1 MEMAMTTYNPK
12 QQYCISPE
20 TVFGLNPLRKYE
32 LLFETLEPCL
42 AGCFPSKIRG
52 RPPVSKE
59 ALLNVLIYKNVKQL
73 PTLFDLAS
81 TLIDNPRLAITC
93 GLAPNKSL
101 YSIEERL
108 SSFLEDI
115 PNSLMQT
122 IRIKLVNQ
130 LIEIKEISGNFLSID
145 SSAVPVVVRE
155 NNLKASMN
163 DRFNK
168 SKPPKRDP
176 DTRVGVMIYFTNPFQ
191 KEPRY
196 FWGYRNHSITDCNS
210 ELPLWELTK
219 PANVQDTTLFIPL
232 FKGLLEHF
240 SFTIQAVMG
249 DAAYDSEGNL
259 RFVIDELHALPR
271 VARNPRWE
279 KLRELKI
286 SSIGTRICIAGF
298 EMIYWGKFTD
308 RGKIRRKFVCP
319 IIHSKKFAQQ
329 VPACPW
335 NHPSFQKGKGCTAYL
350 RGDKEIRKEIDYGSQ
365 IFKEHFRK
373 RTSSE
378 RVFSRLLTLCM
389 QKPSVYGLNAVANH
403 CTIAHITVL
412 LIALTAAKMGH
423 TDKIRF
429 VKKFLPNL

>member
-1 MEMAMTTYNPK
+1 MVMTTYNPK
-12 QQYCISPE
+12 QQYLIPPE
-20 TVFGLNPLRKYE
+20 AVFGLNPLRKYE

-115 PNSLMQT
+115 PNSLMHI
-122 IRIKLVNQ
+122 IRINLVNQ
-130 LIEIKEISGNFLSID
+130 LIELKEISGNFLSID